1 MKAESR
7 KISVAQLGPM
17 PPPHGGVSTNMLAI
31 HDALREKGHES
42 VIVDMTNRNEKA
54 DAEHVLKPRSAF
66 DLVRLLMKL
75 DTDIVHYHIG
85 GEFSVKLAMLTLF
98 CGLLPG
104 KKSVVTFHSGGYAK
118 KISETARPWSL
129 RGVAF
134 RAVDF
139 VTGVNEQMIEMFRRY
154 GVREDRTRLILP
166 FELRQADRAVAI
178 PQDLSGFAER
188 SEPFLLSVG
197 ALEHEYL
204 NEFAIESM
212 PTVIERFPNAG
223 LLIAGS
229 GSLRQ
234 ELTRKVDVMG
244 LNEKVILAGNVDHS
258 VLLHLIERSAL
269 LLRLTEYDG
278 DAISVREALF
288 LGTPVVATDN
298 GMRPD
303 GVNLLSTPLKAED
316 LVNAISN
323 SFTEE
328 AKPQTDFVESNA
340 EKMIELYQKL
350 LTK

>member
-1 MKAESR
+1 MNAESR
-7 KISVAQLGPM
+7 KISVVQLGPM

-31 HDALREKGHES
+31 HDALRERGHRS
-42 VIVDMTNRNEKA
+42 VIVDVTNRSEKT

-66 DLVRLLMKL
+66 DLVRLLVKL
-75 DTDIVHYHIG
+75 DSEIVHYHIG
-85 GEFSVKLAMLTLF
+85 GEFSAKLAMLTLF
-98 CGLLPG
+98 CGLLPR

-118 KISETARPWSL
+118 RISETAHPWSL

-154 GVREDRTRLILP
+154 GVPEERSRLILP
-166 FELRQADRAVAI
+166 FELREPDRAVAI
-178 PQDLSGFAER
+178 PQDLLGFAEG

-197 ALEHEYL
+197 ALEIEYL

-212 PTVIERFPNAG
+212 QTVIDRFPNAG

-234 ELTRKVDVMG
+234 ELTRKIDEMG
-244 LNEKVILAGNVDHS
+244 LKEKVILAGNVDHS
-258 VLLHLIERSAL
+258 VLLHLIERSDL

-303 GVNLLSTPLKAED
+303 GVNLLAPPVKTKD
-316 LVNAISN
+316 FVDAISE
-323 SFTEE
+323 SLTEE
-328 AKPQTDFVESNA
+328 SKPRTDFVESNA
-340 EKMIELYQKL
+340 EKMIELYQEL
-350 LTK
+350 LSK